1 MSITRILISLFLLL
15 VLSSCDQPAKNL
27 TELDN
32 VELRIKWRE
41 CMYIK
46 NPSSREQ
53 QMCKNYGK
61 ECNDR
66 KITDNLACY

>member
-1 MSITRILISLFLLL
+1 MFITRIFASFFLLL
-15 VLSSCDQPAKNL
+15 ILSSCDQSSKNL

-32 VELRIKWRE
+32 VELRKKWRA

-66 KITDNLACY
+66 KNEDNLACY